1 MENFSTKLKSLRSKR
16 GLLMRQVAAATD
28 VDTSMI
34 SKFENG
40 DRFPTREQIEK
51 LAMILEVSE
60 NELLIHAYSE
70 KITYD
75 LINEPLAKEIVELAL
90 KKLQSIK

>member
-1 MENFSTKLKSLRSKR
+1 
-16 GLLMRQVAAATD
+16 MRQVAAATD

>member
-1 MENFSTKLKSLRSKR
+1 MDNFGSRLKALRTKQ

-40 DRFPTREQIEK
+40 DRLPTRKQIEK
-51 LAMILEVSE
+51 LALILKVEVFG
-60 NELLIHAYSE
+60 
-70 KITYD
+70 
-75 LINEPLAKEIVELAL
+75 
-90 KKLQSIK
+90 

>member
-1 MENFSTKLKSLRSKR
+1 MENFGAKLKTLRSKQ

-40 DRFPTREQIEK
+40 DRFPTREQIVK
-51 LAMILEVSE
+51 LAMILDVPE

-70 KITYD
+70 KIACD
-75 LINEPLAKEIVELAL
+75 LIKEPLAKDIVELAL

>member
-1 MENFSTKLKSLRSKR
+1 MESFGTKLKTLRSKQ

-75 LINEPLAKEIVELAL
+75 LIKEPLAQEIVELAL

>member
-1 MENFSTKLKSLRSKR
+1 
-16 GLLMRQVAAATD
+16 MRQVAAATD

-40 DRFPTREQIEK
+40 DRLPTREQIEK
-51 LAMILEVSE
+51 LALILKVSE
-60 NELLIHAYSE
+60 DELLIQAYSE
-70 KITYD
+70 KIAYD
-75 LINEPLAKEIVELAL
+75 LIQEPRAKEIVELAL

>member
-1 MENFSTKLKSLRSKR
+1 MENFGSKLKTLRSKQ

-40 DRFPTREQIEK
+40 DRLPTREQIEK
-51 LAMILEVSE
+51 LALILKVSE
-60 NELLIHAYSE
+60 DELLIQAYSE
-70 KITYD
+70 KIAYD
-75 LINEPLAKEIVELAL
+75 LIQEPRAKEIVELAL